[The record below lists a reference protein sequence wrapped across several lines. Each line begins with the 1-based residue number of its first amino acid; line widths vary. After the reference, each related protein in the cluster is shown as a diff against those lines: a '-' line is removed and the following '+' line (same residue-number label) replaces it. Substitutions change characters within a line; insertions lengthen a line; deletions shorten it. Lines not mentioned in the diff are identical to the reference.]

1 LFVEMLDKVL
11 RGLWTT
17 YLRMFC
23 CLLHMDSIALQTG
36 TLGMDGRV
44 RMLFQRTLAYSYKH
58 MTFIRQVDSQEGWE
72 CPVTY

>member
-1 LFVEMLDKVL
+1 MFVEMLDTSWAL
-11 RGLWTT
+11 DDLSPDA
-17 YLRMFC
+17 C